1 MGIIA
6 AIIVF
11 FVLSSKITNLARE
24 IELLKG
30 GKFVSTAPTPLSQDS
45 LVTTSTE
52 APSVLHS
59 AVMVPQQDQIL
70 NAVPARQMLYQPP
83 QESAF
88 EKWIKEDFFVKL
100 GALLLLIGFG
110 WFVSY
115 AFAHQWI
122 GPIGRI
128 TLGLLSGLGIMIFGT
143 YRIRTYLHQGSVFI
157 VLGLTIVLLTVFGA
171 REIYDFF
178 TPATSL
184 LIMFLA
190 VSFVAY
196 VSVVYKNTA
205 LAFASLCL
213 ASIAPF
219 LTNSPNPDIVVLF
232 SYLLVVILGTLWVV
246 HVTGAR
252 ALTFAALVIAF
263 FYGLPFLVDTLSSRE
278 SDIALLFSFIFTA
291 IFFVT
296 NIISIVHP
304 KNENLA
310 QVHVSVA
317 VGTGLYLVVWIFA
330 AAPDV
335 FQSLLCAMWMLV
347 FGLGTFVVY
356 RSSSNRIPFYI
367 YSAVSI
373 GLLGAATAA
382 ELEGPVLAIAYTI
395 EAALVIALAHKLV
408 VEEQIS
414 KSIHALMLIPMILS
428 LESLFAPSWQNGFL
442 HGDFFV
448 LSVLALALFGLSGLL
463 FEKVERQ
470 GKDFAT
476 IAHALAISGTVYM
489 LAIIWLVLHSLYS
502 DDVATMFS
510 LFSFTIIGITLFII
524 GRVQAQKIMNI
535 VGGVLLGFVVLHLLI
550 IDVWQ
555 MELAGRIITFGAIG
569 TLLISTA
576 FIKPPQKTP
585 LNESVS

>member
-1 MGIIA
+1 MLGIVA
-6 AIIVF
+6 AVIVF
-11 FVLSSKITNLARE
+11 VVLSSKITHLARE
-24 IELLKG
+24 IEILKG
-30 GKFVSTAPTPLSQDS
+30 TKNTFI
-45 LVTTSTE
+45 
-52 APSVLHS
+52 
-59 AVMVPQQDQIL
+59 PQQQQPNFIPASMGVS
-70 NAVPARQMLYQPP
+70 NVAQSPTNIPMHGHVVPGAPLATQMMYQEP

-122 GPIGRI
+122 GPVGRI
-128 TLGLLSGLGIMIFGT
+128 ALGLLSGLGILSFGT
-143 YRIRTYLHQGSVFI
+143 YRIRTYLHQGGIFI
-157 VLGLTIVLLTVFGA
+157 VLGLTIVLLTVFAA

-178 TPATSL
+178 TPASAL
-184 LIMFLA
+184 GIMFLA

-196 VSVVYKNTA
+196 VSVTYKNTQ

-232 SYLLVVILGTLWVV
+232 SYLLIVILGTLWVV
-246 HVTGAR
+246 HITGAR
-252 ALTFAALVIAF
+252 SLTFAALIIAF
-263 FYGLPFLVDTLSSRE
+263 FYGIPFLFDNLSLGD

-296 NIISIVHP
+296 NIMSIMHQ
-304 KNENLA
+304 KDEGLA
-310 QVHVSVA
+310 QAHVSVA

-330 AAPDV
+330 AAPTE
-335 FQSLLCAMWMLV
+335 FQSLLCATWMMV
-347 FGLGTFVVY
+347 FGLGTFAVY
-356 RSSSNRIPFYI
+356 RFSENRVPFYI
-367 YSAVSI
+367 YSAISI

-382 ELEGPVLAIAYTI
+382 ELEGPVLTIAYTI
-395 EAALVIALAHKLV
+395 EAALIIALAHKLL
-408 VEEQIS
+408 VEDQIS
-414 KSIHALMLIPMILS
+414 KNIHALILIPMLLS
-428 LESLFAPSWQNGFL
+428 SQSLVASSWQQGFL

-476 IAHALAISGTVYM
+476 IAHALAISGTVYT
-489 LAIIWLVLHSLYS
+489 LAIIWLVLHSVLS

-510 LFSFTIIGITLFII
+510 LFSFTIIGITLFIV
-524 GRVQAQKIMNI
+524 GRVQSQKVMGI
-535 VGGVLLGFVVLHLLI
+535 VGGVLLGFVVVHLLI

-555 MELAGRIITFGAIG
+555 MELAGKIITFGAIG

-576 FIKPPQKTP
+576 FIKPKHVLPQ
-585 LNESVS
+585 NEIAS